1 MKLFINP
8 GHGGEDP
15 GAISASYNF
24 EAIIVKEIANLLAEK
39 LKKNGYSFELYQ
51 QKFNVYEVSKEE
63 NKGKYTH
70 FISIHCNSA
79 ASRSAEGVEVLYC
92 KGSKKGAKYAQIMQD
107 ELVKLTKLK
116 DRGIKERSEIHV
128 LKATK
133 APAILIE
140 LGFISNPKEERL
152 MLNKPQMFANAIFE
166 GIKKF

>member
-1 MKLFINP
+1 
-8 GHGGEDP
+8 
-15 GAISASYNF
+15 
-24 EAIIVKEIANLLAEK
+24 
-39 LKKNGYSFELYQ
+39 
-51 QKFNVYEVSKEE
+51 
-63 NKGKYTH
+63 
-70 FISIHCNSA
+70 
-79 ASRSAEGVEVLYC
+79 
-92 KGSKKGAKYAQIMQD
+92 MQD